1 MASHNQSSTRMLTV
15 ATKVALLAPL
25 FAIYGAWRILIG
37 TILFVRRVVW
47 TIRLAR
53 TTLVCGS
60 CAERNP
66 LHGRW
71 VCAACGSTYHG
82 FVARCPCGAG
92 AAYFSCRRCG
102 VSLPLGP
109 RR

>member
-1 MASHNQSSTRMLTV
+1 MLTGKSHGPILGIV
-15 ATKVALLAPL
+15 VKAAFLAPL
-25 FAIYGAWRILIG
+25 FATYGAWRILVG
-37 TILFVRRVVW
+37 AVLFVRRVIW
-47 TIRLAR
+47 MIRLSGPVL
-53 TTLVCGS
+53 TCGS
-60 CAERNP
+60 CGESNA

-71 VCAACGSTYHG
+71 ICGACGSTYHG